1 MNIAVIGSGFTGLS
15 AAFHLL
21 KRGHKVTVFEKDSSP
36 GGLAI
41 GFKQKQW
48 KWTLEKHYHH
58 WFVNDKSVLSLAKEI
73 GYSVITKRPKTSTFI
88 DGKIY
93 QLDSALSLLGFPKLP
108 LPDRLK
114 MAAVLALMKYNPFW
128 QPLEGIRGTNF
139 LSKTMGKKAYQ
150 IIWEPL
156 FVNKFGKY
164 ANEVSLAWFWA
175 RIKKRTSSLAY
186 PKGGFLEFANA
197 LVKEIEEIG
206 GKVLFNTEVL
216 KIETVGKNVRL
227 HIYSSSEAPL
237 SGASREVN
245 NLTMKQFN
253 NETIDNSSRQARTIK
268 NFDKVIVTLPSFF
281 FLKIAPQLPDDY
293 KNKLLA
299 LKGLGAINL
308 ILRLKKPFLI
318 DGTYWLNIC
327 DKKSPIMAIVEHTN
341 FIDKKYYSN
350 EHIVYLGNYLPHD
363 HPYMKL
369 NAIDLLKIYDPY
381 LRKINPNYSLF
392 TIHYSLFTTPFAQ
405 PIIPTYYSR
414 IIPPF
419 ETPLKNVYLANIQQV
434 YPWDRGTNYAVE
446 LGEKAARLIDDIKD

>member
-1 MNIAVIGSGFTGLS
+1 
-15 AAFHLL
+15 
-21 KRGHKVTVFEKDSSP
+21 
-36 GGLAI
+36 
-41 GFKQKQW
+41 
-48 KWTLEKHYHH
+48 
-58 WFVNDKSVLSLAKEI
+58 
-73 GYSVITKRPKTSTFI
+73 
-88 DGKIY
+88 
-93 QLDSALSLLGFPKLP
+93 
-108 LPDRLK
+108 
-114 MAAVLALMKYNPFW
+114 LMKYNPFW

-175 RIKKRTSSLAY
+175 RIKKRTASLSY

-197 LVKEIEEIG
+197 LVRKIEGMG
-206 GKVLFNTEVL
+206 GKVLFNTSVD
-216 KIETVGKNVRL
+216 KIESVSNVHLRGVVSQHL
-227 HIYSSSEAPL
+227 
-237 SGASREVN
+237 GGGR
-245 NLTMKQFN
+245 
-253 NETIDNSSRQARTIK
+253 RTPPRWTLG
-268 NFDKVIVTLPSFF
+268 FDKVIVTLPSFF